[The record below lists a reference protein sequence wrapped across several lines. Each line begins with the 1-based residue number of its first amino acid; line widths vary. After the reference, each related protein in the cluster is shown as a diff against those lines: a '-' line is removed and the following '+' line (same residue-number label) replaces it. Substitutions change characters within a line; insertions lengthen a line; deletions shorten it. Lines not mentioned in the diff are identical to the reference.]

1 MRPSDRTKSDE
12 EIAVEKREKLDQL
25 EKERLKRMKST
36 YQLHSLT
43 TSAAA
48 GGLSGT
54 GHSSHRGGGVS
65 GGRERDEEEMDEY
78 ESSRSRK
85 GKGGR
90 GGKSRRTAPLTDDD
104 MVDGMEE
111 GDYDDDEEEEED
123 DEEGDL
129 YDDDDEIDEEEEDG
143 EAGEPNDE
151 EEDEYGDGADEDEPE
166 YELDNDQADEAEADD
181 EYDTLP
187 LPLKPLPKTAKAPSQ
202 ASTEQDHIPH
212 KIDCPTDYTQFN
224 ELLSTLAHSSDDI
237 TTIINRILIY
247 NSVHLPGALGKGNRE
262 LMHNFL
268 EMLFKHF
275 IRVADS
281 LAQVTSC
288 EDIAHVEK
296 QVCYTTLHTYYCYTI
311 HVCTCYYHAILY

>member
-12 EIAVEKREKLDQL
+12 EIAVENREKLDQL

-54 GHSSHRGGGVS
+54 GHSSHRGGRGGGVS

-78 ESSRSRK
+78 ESSRSK
-85 GKGGR
+85 KSK

-104 MVDGMEE
+104 MVDDMEE
-111 GDYDDDEEEEED
+111 GDYDDEEEEEEED

-129 YDDDDEIDEEEEDG
+129 YDDDDEIDEEDG

-181 EYDTLP
+181 EYDALP
-187 LPLKPLPKTAKAPSQ
+187 LPLKPLPKTSKAPSQ

-212 KIDCPTDYTQFN
+212 KIECPTDYTQFN
-224 ELLSTLAHSSDDI
+224 ELLSTLALSSDDV
-237 TTIINRILIY
+237 TTIINRIIVY

-281 LAQVTSC
+281 LAQVTSS
-288 EDIAHVEK
+288 EDIAHAEK

-311 HVCTCYYHAILY
+311 HVCT

>member
-1 MRPSDRTKSDE
+1 
-12 EIAVEKREKLDQL
+12 
-25 EKERLKRMKST
+25 MKST
-36 YQLHSLT
+36 YQIHSLT

-48 GGLSGT
+48 GSGT
-54 GHSSHRGGGVS
+54 GHSSHRGGGNRGVS

-85 GKGGR
+85 GSKG
-90 GGKSRRTAPLTDDD
+90 RRTAPLTDDD
-104 MVDGMEE
+104 MVDDDEE
-111 GDYDDDEEEEED
+111 GDYDDDEDDEENDEEEELYDEEGEEGEGEAEELDDEADEYADDGGED
-123 DEEGDL
+123 DEE
-129 YDDDDEIDEEEEDG
+129 
-143 EAGEPNDE
+143 
-151 EEDEYGDGADEDEPE
+151 EPE
-166 YELDNDQADEAEADD
+166 YEEDDSQADETVADDD
-181 EYDTLP
+181 EYDALP
-187 LPLKPLPKTAKAPSQ
+187 LPLKPLPKTTKAPSQ

-212 KIDCPTDYTQFN
+212 KIECPTDYTQFN
-224 ELLSTLAHSSDDI
+224 ELLSTLAHSSDDV

-281 LAQVTSC
+281 LAQVTTC

-296 QVCYTTLHTYYCYTI
+296 QVCHTIVYDMYVIVYYTHTLY
-311 HVCTCYYHAILY
+311 

>member
-1 MRPSDRTKSDE
+1 
-12 EIAVEKREKLDQL
+12 
-25 EKERLKRMKST
+25 MKST

-111 GDYDDDEEEEED
+111 GDYDDEEEEEEED

-181 EYDTLP
+181 EYDALP
-187 LPLKPLPKTAKAPSQ
+187 LPLKPLPKTTKAPSQ

-224 ELLSTLAHSSDDI
+224 ELLSTLAHSSDDV

-281 LAQVTSC
+281 LAQVTTC

-296 QVCYTTLHTYYCYTI
+296 QVCHTIVYDMYVIVYYTHTLY
-311 HVCTCYYHAILY
+311 